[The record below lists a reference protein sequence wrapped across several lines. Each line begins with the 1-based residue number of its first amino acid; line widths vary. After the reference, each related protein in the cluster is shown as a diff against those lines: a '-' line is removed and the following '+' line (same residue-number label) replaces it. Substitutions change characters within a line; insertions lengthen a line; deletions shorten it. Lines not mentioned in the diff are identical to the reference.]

1 MTEEMLRDPGP
12 QRIEPPA
19 EAARPSTRCTLMQLT
34 SRTCRWPIGD
44 PRKTSAFAALPLCG
58 DGRIATFISGLH
70 MRRRNEGS
78 RGEAARRAPGR
89 PSTVP

>member
-44 PRKTSAFAALPLCG
+44 PRSADFCFCGATSV
-58 DGRIATFISGLH
+58 R
-70 MRRRNEGS
+70 
-78 RGEAARRAPGR
+78 GR
-89 PSTVP
+89 PYCDFHLGVAYAPPQRR